1 MLSFALP
8 AAAQALTKQVYEGLP
23 PTPQKKFI
31 DPKYNTDAIDFFPH
45 SATIHVGDSVRF
57 SATAFHNVDIPAK
70 GKKPVDL
77 LVRRVRTSAAPIDAA
92 GAPYWFNGLPNFG
105 FNPALISG
113 VPPVNY
119 DPFKTAKGKGNFFT
133 YTGKKGVAT
142 PIPFGDNPK
151 PLTVKFTKAGTVK
164 YYCDLH
170 PGMEGVVKV
179 LPKSKKIPS
188 AKADAKALK
197 AQIDRDFKI
206 AKTLKDQKPPANTIN
221 VGNAGKFG
229 VEYFSFLP
237 GTTTVPVG
245 TTIKFQITPLS
256 YESHTATTGPG
267 EPDREP
273 QQLPGASSRRRSS
286 PSSSCREGIYPSD
299 PFGTVGTVTPTS
311 HGNGFWNSGALDNVE
326 GLAAAD
332 VELGDLHGA
341 GDVRVLLHGAPAD
354 ARDGDR
360 AVTLPGSARA
370 RSPRR
375 PARPSSAAR

>member
-1 MLSFALP
+1 MTSRWRLAVLSGAMVVSFALP
-8 AAAQALTKQVYEGLP
+8 AGAQALTKQVYEGLP

-45 SATIHVGDSVRF
+45 TATINVGDSIKF

-70 GKKPVDL
+70 GKKPVVL
-77 LVRRVRTSAAPIDAA
+77 LGPTGTNVSGSVDAA

-151 PLTVKFTKAGTVK
+151 PLTVKFTTAGTVK

-179 LPKSKKIPS
+179 LAKSKKIPS

-197 AQIDRDFKI
+197 AQIDRDFNI

-221 VGNAGKFG
+221 IGNAGKYG

-237 GTTTVPVG
+237 GTTTVAAG
-245 TTIKFQITPLS
+245 TTIKFQITPKS
-256 YESHTATTGPG
+256 FESHTATTGPS
-267 EPDREP
+267 EPI
-273 QQLPGASSRRRSS
+273 GN
-286 PSSSCREGIYPSD
+286 PSSYLGLIAASFFSKQFLPEGIYPSD
-299 PFGTVGTVTPTS
+299 PFGVWGRWRHLARQRLLELRSARQRRV
-311 HGNGFWNSGALDNVE
+311 V
-326 GLAAAD
+326 AAAD
-332 VELGDLHGA
+332 VELGDLHDA
-341 GDVRVLLHGAPAD
+341 GHV
-354 ARDGDR
+354 
-360 AVTLPGSARA
+360 
-370 RSPRR
+370 
-375 PARPSSAAR
+375 